1 MVRYAVLVQRPKGLT
16 HATFG
21 RGLKRRFVRRDH
33 QRERTHENLEEGF
46 PVNLLTNPLQMLLH
60 HVLSCFS
67 VLLPVSMTEWT
78 RRRTR
83 GSPNVQSSPTGSRSP
98 IATGESEP
106 FLNTTASLGATTSPL
121 PPSQDMVRGSERW
134 KKSAQEAA
142 MRARAV
148 EAALEEA
155 NQSHEADRRA
165 FEERVARL
173 ERQVSKAERRAN
185 DSEAKVTQIIQESAL
200 DVARRARSFEA
211 DLVEANRTH
220 AAEQVAFKERAAQLE
235 RQVSEAERRAKDSEA
250 KVTQTTKEFAQDAA
264 RRARSFEATL
274 AKANQSHE
282 ADRLAFEERV
292 AQLERQVS
300 EAEYRVNDSE
310 ARVTQITQE
319 LHQTKIDQQQ
329 MAALLDTRSAELRDA
344 QVYLTGVDDAT
355 DMETLRLVE
364 RMNSKIFQLA
374 ASIADAFQSRY
385 GEQKDIRV
393 SQEAAAR
400 VRHLF
405 GNDLFHALS
414 SIDHPDDS
422 LIVQIALQALMVSY
436 TKWLCATWD
445 FDVTGPQ
452 QVLQKLYGLIRRTG
466 AYFAA
471 G

>member
-1 MVRYAVLVQRPKGLT
+1 
-16 HATFG
+16 
-21 RGLKRRFVRRDH
+21 
-33 QRERTHENLEEGF
+33 
-46 PVNLLTNPLQMLLH
+46 
-60 HVLSCFS
+60 
-67 VLLPVSMTEWT
+67 
-78 RRRTR
+78 
-83 GSPNVQSSPTGSRSP
+83 
-98 IATGESEP
+98 
-106 FLNTTASLGATTSPL
+106 
-121 PPSQDMVRGSERW
+121 
-134 KKSAQEAA
+134 

-405 GNDLFHALS
+405 GNGLFHALS